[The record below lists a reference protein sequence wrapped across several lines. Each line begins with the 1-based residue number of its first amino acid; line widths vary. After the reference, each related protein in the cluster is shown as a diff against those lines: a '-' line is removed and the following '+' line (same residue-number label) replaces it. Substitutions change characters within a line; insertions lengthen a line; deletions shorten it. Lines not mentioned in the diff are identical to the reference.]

1 MYDEEENE
9 EMGNS
14 SPSPFD
20 RHRRGMRPRLDDRE
34 ESPFSRG
41 RPSRGRP
48 QPWGDDE
55 DTDFPPRH
63 RGMQRGRPGRNPY
76 EEREEYDPRSRFQN
90 NRGFNPRH
98 DDPDPRNPWDTAREE
113 DPASDETDIRE
124 NTVVPMS
131 KPNKTKEVEQKEMK
145 KSIGLYAKLVRALG
159 GEM

>member
-1 MYDEEENE
+1 
-9 EMGNS
+9 
-14 SPSPFD
+14 
-20 RHRRGMRPRLDDRE
+20 
-34 ESPFSRG
+34 
-41 RPSRGRP
+41 
-48 QPWGDDE
+48 
-55 DTDFPPRH
+55 
-63 RGMQRGRPGRNPY
+63 MQRGRPGRNPY

-145 KSIGLYAKLVRALG
+145 KSIGLYAKLVRILG

>member
-20 RHRRGMRPRLDDRE
+20 RHGRGMRPMPDDRE
-34 ESPFSRG
+34 ESPFNRG

-48 QPWGDDE
+48 RSWGEDE
-55 DTDFPPRH
+55 DIDFPPRH

-98 DDPDPRNPWDTAREE
+98 DPDPANPWDTAREE
-113 DPASDETDIRE
+113 DPASEETDIRE
-124 NTVVPMS
+124 NMVVPMS
-131 KPNKTKEVEQKEMK
+131 KPSNTKEVEQKEMK
-145 KSIGLYAKLVRALG
+145 KSIGLYAKLVRILG